1 MVIRT
6 FRSGNPEKISPRM
19 RQHDDNKSKSWML
32 RKRKQLQGEKFR
44 SGLRPRKKNAKMS
57 SRQVVFY
64 RIPATKISFFP
75 PVYISR
81 GQSLTEVRNSEQ

>member
-1 MVIRT
+1 MMIISLNLGCFEKENNFKGKNFVQACA
-6 FRSGNPEKISPRM
+6 PE
-19 RQHDDNKSKSWML
+19 
-32 RKRKQLQGEKFR
+32 
-44 SGLRPRKKNAKMS
+44 KKNAKMS

-81 GQSLTEVRNSEQ
+81 GQSLTEVGNSEQ